1 MVDGT
6 YAITGL
12 PRPADAVTKTK
23 KIPYV
28 TNLPLR
34 YEISA
39 FASSKDKETRK
50 QWTLYVLALE
60 RFKTKPVD
68 EKLSYFQVAGIHGYP
83 ETVWDNAPP
92 PRPDPVGEQPP
103 GAQPFGGYCNHNGI
117 NFPNWHRPYMLL
129 FEQCIWNNM
138 KDVIKHWQD
147 KHKLPDSEAQVWY
160 AAAEKWRLPYWDWAR
175 KQTYT
180 QDFAYPEVLT
190 QGTVRI
196 YPPAAVKEYYPPN
209 GSYANP
215 LWGFDNPEL
224 DADGDPLPFGQMPE
238 GKTKWNINDDP
249 VEHVKELPDPENP
262 KKTDWIPWSQATGVS
277 RYGIFVNNE
286 KTGFRGLDG
295 INNPWTANTF
305 LSSVNLLKSDDPTIR
320 LKQNP
325 GNLADSVNRMFCPEY
340 NSTWGQFASTK
351 WRNEGHTNST
361 GYMSLEYI
369 HNNVHPFHNK
379 TDGDPAKDV
388 WTAELC
394 RNWTDLGYQY
404 DDLMKLSQ
412 NALAPDGTLDEQK
425 FISDLQV
432 YINATYPST
441 AHLVNAIREAP
452 KVETPEGLA
461 PDDADEKSKS
471 WKDYIINVLY
481 DRYALNG
488 RSYTIEFYL
497 GGPENQPK
505 THYEP
510 QNLVGR
516 IYTFGGGVRSSEA
529 GCSNCKKQS
538 DAGVMSCGQVPLTIE
553 LLHHALDHVHDHPI
567 ANFNEVE
574 DYLKLHLRW
583 RFVQSGGAV
592 LDASNFPNTEI
603 SVLRGVGRPRQV
615 KKTAAPEG
623 GVRYFAME
631 ALSLEANAA
640 APTLPPVYSDY
651 EALPE
656 ITQGKPGGAPIP
668 S

>member
-1 MVDGT
+1 MADGT

-12 PRPADAVTKTK
+12 PRPADAVNKTK

-28 TNLPLR
+28 TNLPVR

-39 FASSKDKETRK
+39 FAGSKDKEVRK

-92 PRPDPVGEQPP
+92 PKPDPSGNQPP

-138 KDVIKHWQD
+138 KDVIQHWKTKHG
-147 KHKLPDSEAQVWY
+147 LPDSEAQVWY

-190 QGTVRI
+190 QGT
-196 YPPAAVKEYYPPN
+196 
-209 GSYANP
+209 
-215 LWGFDNPEL
+215 
-224 DADGDPLPFGQMPE
+224 
-238 GKTKWNINDDP
+238 
-249 VEHVKELPDPENP
+249 
-262 KKTDWIPWSQATGVS
+262 ATGVS

-286 KTGFRGLDG
+286 KTAFRGLDG
-295 INNPWTANTF
+295 INNPWTANSY
-305 LSSVNLLKSDDPTIR
+305 LSSVNLLQSNDLTVRMKH
-320 LKQNP
+320 NP
-325 GNLADSVNRMFCPEY
+325 GNLADSVNRMFSPEY

-351 WRNEGHTNST
+351 WRKEGHTNTT

-369 HNNVHPFHNK
+369 HNNVHNLTGGSAFKTGVGHMSDVPVAAFDPIFWLHHCQIDRLLAIWQSLYWDLWFDQEEPPANPGAEYPNVEDDKPTDFLQPFHNK
-379 TDGDPAKDV
+379 TDGNPEKDV

-394 RNWTDLGYQY
+394 RNWTDLNYHY
-404 DDLMKLSQ
+404 DDLMKLSE
-412 NALAPDGTLDEQK
+412 NALASDGTLDEQK

-441 AHLVNAIREAP
+441 AHLVSAIREAP
-452 KVETPEGLA
+452 KVETPEGLT

-516 IYTFGGGVRSSEA
+516 VYTFGGGVRSSEA
-529 GCSNCKKQS
+529 GCGNCKKQS

-553 LLHHALDHVHDHPI
+553 LLHHALDH
-567 ANFNEVE
+567 
-574 DYLKLHLRW
+574 
-583 RFVQSGGAV
+583 SGGAV
-592 LDASNFPNTEI
+592 LDASRFPNTEI

-615 KKTAAPEG
+615 KKTAAAEG
-623 GVRYFAME
+623 GVRFSAME
-631 ALSLEANAA
+631 SLSLDANAA

-651 EALPE
+651 KVLPQ
-656 ITQGKPGGAPIP
+656 ITQGKPGAAPIP